1 MESVFVLIN
10 MFAIPLMTAVLVI
23 ILWEIKKM
31 QREFVPDRKSI
42 SEEKAEEP
50 VDFTPAFSV
59 IKREYALT
67 DREIE
72 ILRELLDGNGNSD
85 IAGKLFISE
94 NTVKTHIHNL
104 LQKMGSASRIEAINK
119 VQCTAAELMLHAA
132 GK

>member
-31 QREFVPDRKSI
+31 RREFVPGRKSL
-42 SEEKAEEP
+42 SEEKAEES
-50 VDFTPAFSV
+50 VDFTPAFSA

-85 IAGKLFISE
+85 IA
-94 NTVKTHIHNL
+94 VKTHIHNL
-104 LQKMGSASRIEAINK
+104 LQKMDSASRIEAINK

>member
-1 MESVFVLIN
+1 MESVFVLFN

-31 QREFVPDRKSI
+31 RREFVPGRKSI
-42 SEEKAEEP
+42 SEEKAEES

-104 LQKMGSASRIEAINK
+104 LQKMDSASRIEAINK